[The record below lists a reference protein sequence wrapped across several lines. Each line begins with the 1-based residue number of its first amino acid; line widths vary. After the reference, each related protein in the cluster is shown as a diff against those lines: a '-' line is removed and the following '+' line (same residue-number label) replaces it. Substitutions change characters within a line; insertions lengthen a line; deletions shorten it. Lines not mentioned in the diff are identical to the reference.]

1 MKKMNLKERAKNL
14 KTDVPAVCLALKHRK
29 TPVLAKIFAALAVL
43 YALSPVDLIPDFIPV
58 IGCLDDLLFVPALIA
73 AYVKLIPSEV
83 WEECR
88 KNAKNMALSGKW
100 YYAVPVVLIW
110 MFLIFLVIKIIF
122 L

>member
-1 MKKMNLKERAKNL
+1 M
-14 KTDVPAVCLALKHRK
+14 KHRK

-58 IGCLDDLLFVPALIA
+58 IGCLDDLFLVPALIA
-73 AYVKLIPSEV
+73 ASVKLIPSEV

-110 MFLIFLVIKIIF
+110 LFLIFLVIKIIF